1 MRAYSRFLNS
11 ASFLPIINRAADTG
25 AGSAP
30 ADTDDDDAETTD
42 AELLKDGKDLIA
54 SGDMKLS
61 TYREHYRLHFKR
73 DCKLSDDA
81 LTIAVMR
88 SEDDMSPEDW
98 AKFIEAAETN
108 TPKHED
114 EAGLKNR
121 ADSVYAIA
129 EKMNA
134 NAILQTH
141 GMETVVAPEKTKRG
155 AAVVCVDLIND
166 DAFDMD
172 NLPRPGSVK
181 VAGSNAPYDL
191 YTRTAN
197 DGTEVEGS
205 FFEDLASRTAI
216 GKQALERKDAFIKVR
231 DNIEGKDENLA
242 KLAPTKVDSEIA
254 KHNQRFNR
262 WVKLLTEAAAMYYI
276 MSDVADNMP
285 LVTAAFQYE
294 DMPADAGE
302 DYKPVLY
309 DTTKCLYIQSKTNPA
324 NIKALYPS
332 EFIRLKPDDAIKAGG
347 KWSDL
352 LGTAKRKRKP
362 RAGGATAT
370 AQASAEAKAPMLTVP
385 DFKDWVVRGAN
396 LLDWESTDGQ
406 KHQAAIV
413 NATAKW
419 SDDEVLSFQTLY
431 AAFDSIWVKSQLQER
446 AEKIGGK
453 AVDNAATAPSQK
465 RKAS

>member
-1 MRAYSRFLNS
+1 MRAFSTLLNS
-11 ASFLPIINRAADTG
+11 AAFLPIINRAAETG
-25 AGSAP
+25 NGTPAP
-30 ADTDDDDAETTD
+30 EPENDEPTP
-42 AELLKDGKDLIA
+42 AELLAEGQQMVKE
-54 SGDMKLS
+54 GDIKLDDMR
-61 TYREHYRLHFKR
+61 THYRVTFQR
-73 DCKLSDDA
+73 DTKLSDDEIIMVYMLA
-81 LTIAVMR
+81 
-88 SEDDMSPEDW
+88 EDDQKPEGW
-98 AKFIEAAETN
+98 AKLMETAETN
-108 TPKHED
+108 TPKHEGD
-114 EAGLKNR
+114 DALKKK
-121 ADSVYAIA
+121 AETVYALA
-129 EKMNA
+129 EKLNA
-134 NAILQTH
+134 NAVLQTH
-141 GMETVVAPEKTKRG
+141 GMETVTAPEKTKRG

-166 DAFDMD
+166 DNFDMD
-172 NLPRPGSVK
+172 SLPRPGSVK
-181 VAGSNAPYDL
+181 VPGSNQPYDL

-197 DGTEVEGS
+197 DGTEITGS
-205 FFEDLASRTAI
+205 FFTDLAARTSI
-216 GKQALERKDAFIKVR
+216 GKQALERKEAFIKVR

-262 WVKLLTEAAAMYYI
+262 WEKLLTEAAQMYYI

-294 DMPADAGE
+294 DTPSDAGE

-332 EFIRLKPDDAIKAGG
+332 EFIRLKPADAIKAGG

-370 AQASAEAKAPMLTVP
+370 AQAAAEAKAPMLTVP

-413 NATAKW
+413 SATAKW

-431 AAFDSIWVKSQLQER
+431 AAMDSIWVKSALQQR
-446 AEKIGGK
+446 AEAIGGK
-453 AVDNAATAPSQK
+453 TVDNEKTAPSQK
-465 RKAS
+465 RKTA